1 VTGDGLLAI
10 EEALRIIDY
19 ILKFDITDD
28 DIKIIRKQAYLILKY
43 ATIEG
48 TFCGY
53 TKVNGRD
60 GS

>member
-1 VTGDGLLAI
+1 MTGDGLLAI

-48 TFCGY
+48 TKG
-53 TKVNGRD
+53 
-60 GS
+60 GSHEY